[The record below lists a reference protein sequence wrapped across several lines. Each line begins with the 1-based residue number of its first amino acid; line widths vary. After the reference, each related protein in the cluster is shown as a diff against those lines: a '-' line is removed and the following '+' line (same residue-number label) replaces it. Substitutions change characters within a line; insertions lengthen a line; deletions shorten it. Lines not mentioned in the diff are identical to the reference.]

1 MIGKKIFILL
11 ILPALLTACNKVSV
25 PDSVLAGQREATNK
39 TDQSDTQN
47 SIYQLPGT
55 WTNQNGQPVQLE
67 QLSGKVQV
75 VAMIFTTCG
84 YACPKIVDNLKEIE
98 SKLPA
103 GVKKNTH
110 FLLISFDS
118 KTDSAARLKQYAV
131 QKNLGSGWT
140 LLHGNSEQVRVMSML
155 LQVQYSPLQGGG
167 FNHSNVITILDE
179 HGNIYKRI
187 EGLDIS
193 VNNAVKEIKEAE
205 SNI

>member
-1 MIGKKIFILL
+1 MINKKILVLFIMT
-11 ILPALLTACNKVSV
+11 ALLAACHKQPRHDNDLQDKKITSIKKGTS
-25 PDSVLAGQREATNK
+25 DS
-39 TDQSDTQN
+39 QN
-47 SIYQLPGT
+47 SVYQLPGT

-84 YACPKIVDNLKEIE
+84 YACPKMVDNLKEIE
-98 SKLPA
+98 NNLPA
-103 GVKKNTH
+103 QVKKNTG

-118 KTDSAARLKQYAV
+118 KVDTSARLKQYAM
-131 QKNLGSGWT
+131 QKQLDNNWT
-140 LLHGNSEQVRVMSML
+140 LLHGTPDQIRVMSML
-155 LQVQYSPLQGGG
+155 LQVQYNPLQGGG

-193 VNNAVKEIKEAE
+193 VNNAVNEIKEAE
-205 SNI
+205 GNI